1 MITSTVLEIRTVDDY
16 VPYYHTR
23 AYFRQCKRKSTL
35 SDEDLMKASGLYDLE
50 KFRNSLDKWHE
61 CRGRVPYGYLKA
73 IGANYRT
80 IEFTVELDQEL
91 YEQTLG
97 LQMMVKGYVK
107 GRMPGFYRQFDFPE
121 SADFDDVVDF
131 LIEKSLDDQ
140 SHYFI
145 KIPGI
150 KLVDIHQGEV
160 IHETYFR
167 PGIWSARNWVVFKD
181 QGL

>member
-1 MITSTVLEIRTVDDY
+1 MNSSTVLEILTVDDY
-16 VPYYHTR
+16 IPYYHTKTYLR
-23 AYFRQCKRKSTL
+23 NCRKKWSGNN
-35 SDEDLMKASGLYDLE
+35 EDLMKASGVYDSE
-50 KFRNSLDKWHE
+50 KFSGHLDKWHD

-73 IGANYRT
+73 IGASYKT

-91 YEQTLG
+91 YEKALNLPMT
-97 LQMMVKGYVK
+97 VRGYVK

-121 SADFDDVVDF
+121 PADFDSVLDF
-131 LIEKSLDDQ
+131 LLEKSLDDQ
-140 SHYFI
+140 AHYFI

-181 QGL
+181 QGT